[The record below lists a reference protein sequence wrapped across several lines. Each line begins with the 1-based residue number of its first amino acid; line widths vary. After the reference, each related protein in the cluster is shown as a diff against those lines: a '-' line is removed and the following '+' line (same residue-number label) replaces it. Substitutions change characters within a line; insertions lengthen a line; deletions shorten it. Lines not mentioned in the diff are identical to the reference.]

1 MDVKEVSRNA
11 CTAGRKIASLP
22 TEEKNAALK
31 KMADLLGKN
40 RRSLVAANRKDI
52 AAARKSGLPENFLRR
67 LVFDEAR
74 VESRIASLR
83 KIIDLP
89 DPVGQIEG
97 MERRPNGLMV
107 GRMRVPLGVILM
119 IYEARPHVTVNA
131 GAFALKSGNAIIL
144 KGGSESGTCNALLGR
159 LWKRALKSAGLPGD
173 SVQCISA
180 GREDV
185 SEMLRLREYIDLV
198 IPRGGKGLIRAVVEQ
213 SKIPVIKHFEGL
225 CHVYVDSDADIR
237 KAVRITLN
245 SKLLMPEVCN
255 AAETLL
261 ISKEKAGSVSKLVSA
276 LRKEGVEVRGCDR
289 TRKLARGVKAAT
301 EEDWKTEYL
310 DRIMSV
316 KVVDGIDEAID
327 HINTY
332 GSGHTDTVVTENYTH
347 ANRFLR
353 EVDSGVVLVNAST
366 MFDDG
371 EELGM
376 GAEIGIS
383 TDKLHARG
391 PMGLRELTTYKF
403 VVMGDDH
410 IKEK

>member
-1 MDVKEVSRNA
+1 MDVRVVAENA
-11 CTAGRKIASLP
+11 RDAGRRIASLP
-22 TEEKNAALK
+22 TAEKNTALK
-31 KMADLLGKN
+31 KMAELLEKN
-40 RRSLVAANRKDI
+40 KRTLVAANRKDI
-52 AAARKSGLPENFLRR
+52 EAARKSGLPENFLRR
-67 LVFDEAR
+67 LVFDEKR
-74 VESRIASLR
+74 VDGRITSLY

-89 DPVGQIEG
+89 DPVGQIEE
-97 MERRPNGLMV
+97 MQRRPNGLLV

-144 KGGSESGTCNALLGR
+144 KGGSESRTCNALLGR
-159 LWKRALKSAGLPGD
+159 LWGRALKFAGLPSD
-173 SVQCISA
+173 SVQCISTS
-180 GREDV
+180 REGV
-185 SEMLRLREYIDLV
+185 SEMLRLSDYIDLV

-213 SKIPVIKHFEGL
+213 SRIPVIKHFKGL
-225 CHVYVDSDADIR
+225 CHVYVDGDADTG

-261 ISKEKAGSVSKLVSA
+261 ISADKAEDVSKLVSA

-316 KVVDGIDEAID
+316 RVVDGLDEAID

-332 GSGHTDTVVTENYTH
+332 GSGHTDTIVTENYTS
-347 ANRFLR
+347 ANKFLR

>member
-1 MDVKEVSRNA
+1 MDARLTAERAKAASR
-11 CTAGRKIASLP
+11 KVASAS
-22 TEEKNAALK
+22 TERKNAALSR
-31 KMADLLGKN
+31 MADLLKRN
-40 RRSLVAANRKDI
+40 RKRLVAANRGDM
-52 AAARKSGLPENFLRR
+52 AEGRRKGLPENLLRR

-74 VESRIASLR
+74 VESRVASLQ
-83 KIIDLP
+83 KIIGLG
-89 DPVGQIEG
+89 DPVGQMDS

-144 KGGSESGTCNALLGR
+144 KGGKEAAACNALLGK
-159 LWKRALKSAGLPGD
+159 LWGEALAWAGLPVEA
-173 SVQCISA
+173 VQCVTATHEEVAELLQLS
-180 GREDV
+180 G
-185 SEMLRLREYIDLV
+185 LIDLV
-198 IPRGGKGLIRAVVEQ
+198 IPRGGKGLIRSVVEQ
-213 SKIPVIKHFEGL
+213 SRIPVIKHFEGV
-225 CHVYVDSDADIR
+225 CHVYVDDDADTR
-237 KAVRITLN
+237 KAIRIALN

-261 ISKEKAGSVSKLVSA
+261 VSEKKSRDLPRIVDAF
-276 LRKEGVEVRGCDR
+276 RREGVEVRGCQR
-289 TRKLARGVKAAT
+289 TRRLARGVKPAS
-301 EEDWKTEYL
+301 EDDWRTEYL
-310 DRIMSV
+310 DRIISV
-316 KVVDGIDEAID
+316 RVVEGLEAAVE

-332 GSGHTDTVVTENYTH
+332 GSGHTDAIVTESYSR

-391 PMGLRELTTYKF
+391 PMGLRELTTSKF
-403 VVMGDDH
+403 VVMGEDH
-410 IKEK
+410 IKES

>member
-1 MDVKEVSRNA
+1 MDVRIVARNA
-11 CTAGRKIASLP
+11 REAGRKIASLP
-22 TEEKNAALK
+22 TEKKNAALK
-31 KMADLLGKN
+31 KMAELLDKN
-40 RRSLVAANRKDI
+40 RRSLVTANRKDI
-52 AAARKSGLPENFLRR
+52 SAARKNGLPENFLRR
-67 LVFDEAR
+67 LVFDEER
-74 VESRIASLR
+74 IESRITSLL

-97 MERRPNGLMV
+97 MERRPNGLLV

-144 KGGSESGTCNALLGR
+144 KGGSESRTCNALLGR
-159 LWKRALKSAGLPGD
+159 LWQKAMKSAGLPVD
-173 SVQCISA
+173 SVQCVYPSRGGVA
-180 GREDV
+180 
-185 SEMLRLREYIDLV
+185 EMLGLSEYIDLV

-213 SKIPVIKHFEGL
+213 SRIPVIKHFEGL
-225 CHVYVDSDADIR
+225 CHVYIDGDADTG

-261 ISKEKAGSVSKLVSA
+261 VSAEKAGDVPKLVSA
-276 LRKEGVEVRGCDR
+276 LKKEGVEVRGCDR
-289 TRKLARGVKAAT
+289 TRKLVRGVKAAT
-301 EEDWKTEYL
+301 EEDWRTEYL
-310 DRIMSV
+310 DRIMSLR
-316 KVVDGIDEAID
+316 VVDGLDEAIA

-332 GSGHTDTVVTENYTH
+332 GSGHTDTIVTENYTN

>member
-1 MDVKEVSRNA
+1 MDVKTVAENA
-11 CTAGRKIASLP
+11 REAGRRIASLP
-22 TEEKNAALK
+22 TEKKNEVLK

-40 RRSLVAANRKDI
+40 KRALVAANRKDVT
-52 AAARKSGLPENFLRR
+52 AARNSGLPENFLRR
-67 LVFDEAR
+67 LVFDGAR
-74 VESRIASLR
+74 VESRITSLQ
-83 KIIDLP
+83 KIMDLP

-97 MERRPNGLMV
+97 MERRPNGILV

-131 GAFALKSGNAIIL
+131 GAFALKSGNAIVL
-144 KGGSESGTCNALLGR
+144 KGGSESRNCNALLGQ
-159 LWKRALKSAGLPGD
+159 LWKRALKSAGLPAD
-173 SVQCISA
+173 SVQCISV

-185 SEMLRLREYIDLV
+185 SELLGLSQYIDLV

-213 SKIPVIKHFEGL
+213 ARMPVIKHFQGL
-225 CHVYVDSDADIR
+225 CHVYVDDDADIK

-261 ISKEKAGSVSKLVSA
+261 ISAGKAGGVSKLVSA
-276 LRKEGVEVRGCDR
+276 LKKEGVEVRGCDR
-289 TRKLARGVKAAT
+289 TRKLARGVKTAT

-310 DRIMSV
+310 DKIMSV
-316 KVVDGIDEAID
+316 RVVDGIDAAID

-332 GSGHTDTVVTENYTH
+332 GSGHTDTIVTENYTN